1 MNEDWNWC
9 RVLWKIQN
17 PWITHRKYYFF
28 GLSYYIRILCV
39 VRCVRVYKHI
49 TIYMDILTK
58 MKKSS
63 HNNLLKYFD
72 GTMNFD
78 RIFIGCNRR
87 LLLEMD
93 CYFMGCVFWWIGWC
107 WFDFYGNCLFTKGLL
122 LFSSQQWSIGKYL

>member
-1 MNEDWNWC
+1 
-9 RVLWKIQN
+9 
-17 PWITHRKYYFF
+17 
-28 GLSYYIRILCV
+28 
-39 VRCVRVYKHI
+39 
-49 TIYMDILTK
+49 

-93 CYFMGCVFWWIGWC
+93 CYFMGCVFGELDGVDLI
-107 WFDFYGNCLFTKGLL
+107 FMV
-122 LFSSQQWSIGKYL
+122 IVYL